1 MINLFSLLLISI
13 TFITGIFWVFIN
25 ILEKKIFK
33 SKCNFDIDK
42 NKLFKYTKHKHF
54 VWISSIASMFPGLLV
69 VIIIRFFL
77 FEPFQI
83 PSGSMMPNLLIGD
96 FILVNKFI
104 YGVKEPITQST
115 ILSISSPHRGD
126 VIVFKYPLNNKLDY
140 IKRVIGIPGDRIS
153 YNPINKEIIIQS
165 GTSSKKSIV
174 FPQNS
179 FLSSYSISQ
188 PSIFVQTLLLQ
199 KNNQIDH
206 DFIELNLD
214 KPVSMGI
221 RMLSKKETI
230 ANHSHDILT
239 LPIYQDQL
247 NNYYYQSNQGLGN
260 WTVPKG
266 NYFVMGDN
274 RDNSSD
280 SRYWGFVPEKNIVGK
295 AVLIWMSLEK
305 KENKW
310 PTGIRIHRIGKI
322 Q

>member
-13 TFITGIFWVFIN
+13 TLITGILWFFIKF
-25 ILEKKIFK
+25 L
-33 SKCNFDIDK
+33 K
-42 NKLFKYTKHKHF
+42 NKTYNVQLNSDPKYNKLIQFTKNKYF
-54 VWISSIASMFPGLLV
+54 TWIYSIASMFPGLLV

-104 YGVKEPITQST
+104 YGIKEPITQNT
-115 ILSISSPHRGD
+115 IISVNSPCRGD
-126 VIVFKYPLNNKLDY
+126 IIVFKYPLNNKLDY
-140 IKRVIGIPGDRIS
+140 IKRVVGIPGDKIS
-153 YNPINKEIIIQS
+153 YNPINKEITIQPKVLS
-165 GTSSKKSIV
+165 KHAISSSR
-174 FPQNS
+174 
-179 FLSSYSISQ
+179 FLSTTYSYSV

-199 KNNQIDH
+199 KKNQINNE
-206 DFIELNLD
+206 FIELDFN

-221 RMLSKKETI
+221 RMLLKKETI
-230 ANHSHDILT
+230 ENHSHDILT

-247 NNYYYQSNQGLGN
+247 NNYYAQSNQSLGD
-260 WTVPKG
+260 WVVPNG

-280 SRYWGFVPEKNIVGK
+280 SRYWGFVPEKNVVGK
-295 AVLIWMSLEK
+295 AFLIWMSLEK